1 MKRNRRQRPI
11 DHRLNWRDPAMPV
24 IGKSG
29 REIDHTK
36 MTIKAQLAM
45 QQADEPEWKAD
56 PTYNL
61 KRER

>member
-1 MKRNRRQRPI
+1 MTRRKPSGPDR
-11 DHRLNWRDPAMPV
+11 RLSWRDPAMPV

-36 MTIKAQLAM
+36 MTIKAKMAM
-45 QQADEPEWKAD
+45 QAADEPKWNVD

-61 KRER
+61 KRSRR